1 MLAGNLLDFEYH
13 SLNTDSLN
21 TDFYISEILY
31 SCKLS
36 FFHGE
41 NRIYA
46 KQIEIHSTIQH
57 FVVFLLIYALFKSER
72 FPENICSTCLPM
84 LEKLVP
90 YRPL

>member
-1 MLAGNLLDFEYH
+1 MYLFLEKSPSVLKCR
-13 SLNTDSLN
+13 L
-21 TDFYISEILY
+21 YISETLY

-72 FPENICSTCLPM
+72 FPENVYSACLPI
-84 LEKLVP
+84 LEKLVA
-90 YRPL
+90 